1 VPPCLPPHRI
11 NLRSYNGFMDELAF
25 AAAMLYKAT
34 GEEQYKADAERY
46 FDQAEYSNTQE
57 VGALKPLTAVLMA
70 QLDPSNDKYFA
81 EARRYFDEYLEGN
94 VKHTDCGSAQPYHW
108 GGLTHGSNVG
118 EQPAAP
124 EPHAAPP
131 LQLAATFEAAAAFL
145 PCAAACHP
153 RTRTIVSPAL
163 LRACTLPAA
172 TLGFCHAKNPALDR
186 EYAAR
191 LFNYGERAGLAG
203 QRPSQ
208 CWQGRRPTQEP
219 GRAPCRERV

>member
-1 VPPCLPPHRI
+1 
-11 NLRSYNGFMDELAF
+11 MDELAF

-108 GGLTHGSNVG
+108 GGLTHGSNV
-118 EQPAAP
+118 
-124 EPHAAPP
+124 
-131 LQLAATFEAAAAFL
+131 
-145 PCAAACHP
+145 
-153 RTRTIVSPAL
+153 
-163 LRACTLPAA
+163 A